1 MSCIQM
7 NIEILLM
14 WACLVEGF
22 NTLVTT
28 GVLNLPD
35 KRVDP
40 DCWLRSG
47 FESPRRQ
54 LGFKPLSGSYQ
65 LRTLHCRATLICAS
79 FGGLK
84 IYYHFPFS
92 IYYSNL
98 TMFFHFFRSL
108 SWFSSVTTLDK
119 IDQGKTNN
127 NEHHVRKMCC
137 LFPNHHFWKLQ

>member
-1 MSCIQM
+1 MDCKGIWPSA
-7 NIEILLM
+7 
-14 WACLVEGF
+14 WACLVEGL
-22 NTLVTT
+22 NTLVTA

-79 FGGLK
+79 FGGLI
-84 IYYHFPFS
+84 IYYHFS
-92 IYYSNL
+92 IFFLDLEADVLRHRSHGEYLPDWLLHSNL
-98 TMFFHFFRSL
+98 RP
-108 SWFSSVTTLDK
+108 
-119 IDQGKTNN
+119 
-127 NEHHVRKMCC
+127 
-137 LFPNHHFWKLQ
+137 LFEEKQSQKQRNSKWGWHLT